1 MSDGTELALLSA
13 KLETLHGDVS
23 EIKGA
28 MSELTK
34 AIMKLALIE
43 ERLGVANSAQER
55 AFHVISKLE
64 SRVSILEQKAPINDK
79 TNMWID
85 RGITAVIGA
94 AAMFIWDKVTKGH

>member
-1 MSDGTELALLSA
+1 MPDAEIALLSA

-28 MSELTK
+28 MSDLTK

-55 AFHVISKLE
+55 AFAAISKIE
-64 SRVSILEQKAPINDK
+64 SRVYQLEQKTPAADAAAK
-79 TNMWID
+79 WVD
-85 RGITAVIGA
+85 RGIAGVIGIFL
-94 AAMFIWDKVTKGH
+94 MFIWDKIKD